1 MNQSTSFAQVA
12 TNQFDYLS
20 SALCANT
27 PPCKK
32 HSSSR
37 KFLTLSISL
46 RLLLVMFMTL
56 MVSVE
61 VWSANANHTCSNT
74 SGTIVSSK
82 ITFTTTSATWNS
94 PQCRIAANG
103 SITFTLTGV
112 SVTKIAMGFSS
123 SGYVGSWTSSGGGSF
138 TTSSTNVTWSGSA
151 NPGTLTFTTSSAAR
165 LKTISVTYETAASYT
180 VTWTINPAAGGS
192 LSPTSGTSTTV
203 TPNVAYTYDSPAY
216 TVTPAGKAN
225 VSQDGDNFT
234 ATPSANCT
242 IQINMVAKPTYTVNW
257 YVNETK
263 EHSQIDVAG
272 TTLTNIPDLKDYEC
286 GGKVFVGWTTQP
298 SYEHATDAPN
308 DLITNTTGMTIPE
321 NGEDYYAVFAE
332 SGGTPTTLWSKTDV
346 SDLKD
351 GDEVVLVMNNG
362 SNYTLNDDNGTGS
375 APAATSINI
384 ENDCLKDSPIAEKL
398 SWILGKDGDNL
409 TFYKDANKATWLYC
423 TNTNNGVR
431 VGTNENKTFTIDT
444 SNGYL
449 INTGTSRY
457 IGIYNSQDWRCYT
470 STTTNIGNQ
479 TLAFYKKTT
488 TGGYQNYTTE
498 CSTPTEFTVYFDANG
513 HGTAPDEQIVASGQT
528 ATEPTPAPTA
538 TGYIFG
544 GWYKESE
551 CENEFDFNTGI
562 TAHITLYAKWTPITY
577 TVSFDNNGG
586 TGTMDSQTLT
596 YNQAQTLTAN
606 TFTRTGYTFNGWN
619 TQANGQGTNYTDK
632 QSVKNLASTNGAT
645 ITLYAQWKI
654 QTFTVTFNSNGGT
667 GTMVSQ
673 PFTYNVAQNL
683 TSNTFTRTG
692 YTFNGWNTQAN
703 GQGTTYT
710 DQQSVTLTTAGLTL
724 YAQWKANTYTVAFNA
739 NGGTGSMSNQSFTY
753 GQSQSLTANA
763 FTRTNY
769 AFKNWNT
776 KADGSG
782 ANYTDKQSVSNLT
795 TTNGETITLYAQWT
809 PTYTIIWLA
818 NGQEFHTQTAVE
830 GTVLDLPDSEP
841 YAASYACDDKVF
853 VGWTATQI
861 NGSTD
866 TEPADLFKSKT
877 DKVENAATTYYAVF
891 ATVEDEGSS
900 AELVKMTADDDFNIG
915 DKLVIIAEGTRYG
928 LYQKTSTSNYIDYW
942 TTEDKD
948 GVPTLAEI
956 EEDSKKYVEVSVGTA
971 TGTIKLGDA
980 TNGYLYNSSS
990 TNMLISTSNSS
1001 DWSIIAWTDDT
1012 FTFEAGQYLSC
1023 RTDLSSA
1030 NENKWRG
1037 AGSNCNCETG
1047 TNCSGVIYYN
1057 VYKYI
1062 SGSTASYSD
1071 YTTTCVK
1078 LPDPVLT
1085 FATEPANPIE
1095 FTDAVCGGNSS
1106 KQSVTVVGENLRDVV
1121 KVSVTGP
1128 YKIARTA
1135 STALKDFTTSLTLD
1149 KTAAGAIH
1157 SNYQTVYIISTPPA
1171 QSTEATTGTLT
1182 FTTTKGNTLTV
1193 NLSTP
1198 TVTCAQYT
1206 LTLVDRGVST
1216 EQPTKYYAGET
1227 IDEAPADP
1235 EGVCT
1240 DPIHYVFD
1248 GWAAATVAEGSTTY
1262 TKVSFPYTVTGNTKF
1277 YAVYRYVE
1285 EGSGDGNYYLVENDL
1300 GSQWAGEYLIVSGTK
1315 AFDGSLSSLDVTGNN
1330 FDVTISNKTI
1340 EATDEINQKTFTI
1353 KSVEEYYTIQSKSG
1367 KYIGAFAT
1375 GNLNNNTEV
1384 YDDRFYHTLGIGS
1397 PNNKAL
1403 IYSNK
1408 GAGVE
1413 LQTNGGRFRYYNK
1426 NSQTAVYLYKKS
1438 SGTTYYTTS
1447 PVCGPHLAITEGKEI
1462 YVTGG
1467 NAQAARDLVMAQQKV
1482 SYKATRLNTKDG
1494 SAGGTAPDVVVADN
1508 GITKNGIVTSEV
1520 KVTFENTIKEQQAD
1534 GTYTI
1539 TGDIV
1544 VTYEAEAN
1552 NLKEDIQVQLAADY
1566 NAEAKDNFTVHARS
1580 LPSEFV
1586 IVAKSGDKWYAL
1598 NADMSSS
1605 KAQPANGQVTL
1616 NDLNNPTEA
1625 TFAPCNAIYTFEA
1638 MPQGAEDRI
1647 SVRFIGQDN
1656 KYLWAASGINTG
1668 IQNNSTNPAADALA
1682 YNWKL
1687 YTEDNITYRFGN
1699 ANSNRQLTL
1708 NGEKFGM
1715 YTSGVQDI
1723 RILPYEAK
1731 CLYNYAPSNLKVSV
1745 LKGTY
1750 VTLTWD
1756 AVAGATKYQYSTDA
1770 TNWTDCGTEPTVTIN
1785 DLEGATK
1792 YTYYIRAYHED
1803 AGVSQECID
1812 YAEITFTTANCD
1824 DVPTNITYTADL
1836 NSITVSWT
1844 AAAPTAT
1851 IKLFMDEEGAHMAGS
1866 YPGAKSPYKISGG
1879 LNKNTTYYIQIL
1891 ADGTCA
1897 SPIIPVKTE
1906 DVKVDI
1912 VEWKTD
1918 GIIVDINTNEKI
1930 GVTLENEVSYG
1941 SGSGSLAED
1950 LFFSKYFEGSGSLK
1964 MIAIYN
1970 GTGKDVDLTDYFIY
1984 KGHNGSANFDE
1995 DDQDKIS
2002 YPLSELGVIKQG
2014 QEIVLYSWSLNTNE
2028 EASVYSCSQTFL
2040 HSIANESGQDANP
2053 RWILCGKDPT
2063 NSITPIYSDAM
2074 NFNGDDPLLLYKDG
2088 EIIDVFGATNGESPE
2103 NNVICDGYNENGNY
2117 KTRSDESWVAN
2128 DVSNM
2133 DYGKTAEDF
2142 PNGEIPDDVNVADPT
2157 ITAYTARVIMFRK
2170 NSVTSGANAVT
2181 KNTDDFHTFAEE
2193 WEVRQVCR
2201 ISGDG
2206 DLTCAAYQELGTFD
2220 YSNYYTKYETM
2231 GDEQVFDVNQRNEDG
2246 TVNVEILN
2254 LDKQSCRN
2262 IRVKLTNEDGEVLS
2276 DREYKVPI
2284 MITTSQGTDGQAFLA
2299 LQENLATVEVD
2310 GSGNPTGNKTNLT
2323 LEQVRE
2329 ICKTCDVVVRDNAT
2343 LTKIA
2348 DDAANDH
2355 PEVHDI
2361 YIYENSSL
2369 IVPNGTNYTIN
2380 NLSLRRKQDAVAS
2393 VSTHPDALKLP
2404 ESAAAPIS
2412 LDFRLS
2418 AENWHWFT
2426 LPYNCNINEVT
2437 WIDGTPAQYNVDWF
2451 LMTYDGEK
2459 RAATQAGGCW
2469 KAYTGTTIKAG
2480 EGFILAINGNINNP
2494 AHTYELRFPMSKEVL
2509 VNEGTDKTVDVRA
2522 WGVETNIRP
2531 NHKGWNLVGNPYL
2544 AYYQRNNITNFEG
2557 LRLGQ
2562 LTGPDPQTGYWE
2574 QTGDVP
2580 YVVVPVGAG
2589 WIAYEQ
2595 VLASETDLLPFTAY
2609 FVQVGNDGKHESDD
2623 ELSIEFDHTKLQ
2635 LSATPMPASI
2645 IQRSATEASEPVIV
2659 GVSLTNAKG
2668 ESDKTSLIIDNQY
2681 TNEYEMHADFFKWF
2695 GDYYKYYTKPVLYTV
2710 GADQGKRAFNAISED
2725 LASQPIS
2732 LGMYAAQAGNYTF
2745 SLDLRSDLSKVQ
2757 EVWLYDATQDTYTN
2771 LMQDSY
2777 TFNTAKTESAGRFFL
2792 SVKMAPKVS
2801 TDINNVTDGTIWATT
2816 QDHTIFVNGLLSN
2829 AQLWIYDATGKLLH
2843 TDQTQYYQHTY
2854 QVPVSGT
2861 YFVRVQNTMQTQT
2874 IKVVV
2879 E

>member
-12 TNQFDYLS
+12 TNLLNVLQGYSKTIRF
-20 SALCANT
+20 
-27 PPCKK
+27 
-32 HSSSR
+32 
-37 KFLTLSISL
+37 
-46 RLLLVMFMTL
+46 LLVMFLTL
-56 MVSVE
+56 TVSTNAWGADVTIN
-61 VWSANANHTCSNT
+61 VANDTWTNTGT
-74 SGTIVSSK
+74 SGTGGTTKVSKSGVTVSSDNGYK
-82 ITFTTTSATWNS
+82 DGTTAIREYSGGTIT
-94 PQCRIAANG
+94 
-103 SITFTLTGV
+103 V
-112 SVTKIAMGFSS
+112 SSSSNITKIVFTSTA
-123 SGYVGSWTSSGGGSF
+123 SGTSNYGPSKISRNSGGGNYSYSGYNG
-138 TTSSTNVTWSGSA
+138 TWTGASSTVTFKCNAQFRW
-151 NPGTLTFTTSSAAR
+151 T
-165 LKTISVTYETAASYT
+165 KIVVTIADAHT
-180 VTWTINPAAGGS
+180 VTWTIDPVAGGT
-192 LSPTSGTSTTV
+192 LSSTSGTSTTV
-203 TPNVAYTYDSPAY
+203 TPNVAYTYGSPAY

-234 ATPSANCT
+234 ATPSADCT
-242 IQINMVAKPTYTVNW
+242 IQINMVEKTPATISFENMGNPIPTTTGYYVGDTYTLP
-257 YVNETK
+257 
-263 EHSQIDVAG
+263 
-272 TTLTNIPDLKDYEC
+272 TTNDYTC
-286 GGKVFVGWTTQP
+286 GDKTFVGWSTVTIDNSVNKP
-298 SYEHATDAPN
+298 TSKFYEPGASVTLAATN
-308 DLITNTTGMTIPE
+308 E
-321 NGEDYYAVFAE
+321 FYAVFAKGGGE
-332 SGGTPTTLWSKTDV
+332 EVLTSISGGDWS
-346 SDLKD
+346 
-351 GDEVVLVMNNG
+351 NG
-362 SNYTLNDDNGTGS
+362 VFGGNWITSGTGTYS
-375 APAATSINI
+375 GNGVKFDGA
-384 ENDCLKDSPIAEKL
+384 NDYVLSPDISSKNYSELLLKFKSGYNGNKG
-398 SWILGKDGDNL
+398 SVL
-409 TFYKDANKATWLYC
+409 TFYAYNKDQILLTDDDVTISPKTVVPDVSYTSQNTIYEVSISANEVIGKIMIKMTS
-423 TNTNNGVR
+423 
-431 VGTNENKTFTIDT
+431 KT
-444 SNGYL
+444 SNLGMKYCE
-449 INTGTSRY
+449 IFGVS
-457 IGIYNSQDWRCYT
+457 S
-470 STTTNIGNQ
+470 S
-479 TLAFYKKTT
+479 F
-488 TGGYQNYTTE
+488 QNYTTE
-498 CSTPTEFTVYFDANG
+498 CSTPSVTYTVTYALNGGAGTTPKETEKAEGDEFSLAASTGFSKTGYRFIGWNDGITTYAAGAQYTMPAENVTFTAQWAQEFTVTYDANG
-513 HGTAPDEQIVASGQT
+513 GTST
-528 ATEPTPAPTA
+528 CT
-538 TGYIFG
+538 
-544 GWYKESE
+544 
-551 CENEFDFNTGI
+551 
-562 TAHITLYAKWTPITY
+562 
-577 TVSFDNNGG
+577 DNNKYIQGETVTVCANIPTKSNYKFNGWSDG
-586 TGTMDSQTLT
+586 TNT
-596 YNQAQTLTAN
+596 YLQNATFIMPAKNVTLTAQWKTIPKLATPAN
-606 TFTRTGYTFNGWN
+606 LEVTNITCTGATLSWNNVANNNGYTLSITNTSSSQTFNSTIAKNVTSGTPTLNPGTTYTWN
-619 TQANGQGTNYTDK
+619 VIAKGDGTNYTNSEVADGG
-632 QSVKNLASTNGAT
+632 SFTTN
-645 ITLYAQWKI
+645 YKI
-654 QTFTVTFNSNGGT
+654 
-667 GTMVSQ
+667 
-673 PFTYNVAQNL
+673 TYNVKSGTWTACEDGCVASGYDFTICSTTPTKTGYNFMGWSTADDTEAEYQAGETINNISANITL
-683 TSNTFTRTG
+683 FAVWEQKTYTVILSENETITTLTPQTSTSYTLPDELTAGSCLDDTKELVGWSTVAIPNPGDKPTSNFYELGET
-692 YTFNGWNTQAN
+692 
-703 GQGTTYT
+703 
-710 DQQSVTLTTAGLTL
+710 VTLT
-724 YAQWKANTYTVAFNA
+724 
-739 NGGTGSMSNQSFTY
+739 
-753 GQSQSLTANA
+753 
-763 FTRTNY
+763 
-769 AFKNWNT
+769 
-776 KADGSG
+776 AD
-782 ANYTDKQSVSNLT
+782 QT
-795 TTNGETITLYAQWT
+795 T
-809 PTYTIIWLA
+809 
-818 NGQEFHTQTAVE
+818 F
-830 GTVLDLPDSEP
+830 
-841 YAASYACDDKVF
+841 
-853 VGWTATQI
+853 
-861 NGSTD
+861 
-866 TEPADLFKSKT
+866 
-877 DKVENAATTYYAVF
+877 YAVF
-891 ATVEDEGSS
+891 ATVGEGGVGTTEIVKTETFSNQTSHASESNWKQSLTWDATESNIGVEWSTYYGKILANDDYVEIRTYSDKEMGYVWSSQKIKGLKSIQFNGWHVTESDAADMVVSYSKNNDNDWVEIGTHTAGSTSSSQSAVFTIPDAGVNDEYYISIDLSNATCPSSSNKKYRIDNISLTILEGS
-900 AELVKMTADDDFNIG
+900 
-915 DKLVIIAEGTRYG
+915 GT
-928 LYQKTSTSNYIDYW
+928 
-942 TTEDKD
+942 
-948 GVPTLAEI
+948 
-956 EEDSKKYVEVSVGTA
+956 
-971 TGTIKLGDA
+971 TI
-980 TNGYLYNSSS
+980 
-990 TNMLISTSNSS
+990 
-1001 DWSIIAWTDDT
+1001 
-1012 FTFEAGQYLSC
+1012 
-1023 RTDLSSA
+1023 
-1030 NENKWRG
+1030 
-1037 AGSNCNCETG
+1037 
-1047 TNCSGVIYYN
+1047 
-1057 VYKYI
+1057 
-1062 SGSTASYSD
+1062 SYSD

-1078 LPDPVLT
+1078 LPDPVLS
-1085 FATEPANPIE
+1085 FATEPANPIV

-1121 KVSVTGP
+1121 NVNVTGP

-1135 STALKDFTTSLTLD
+1135 STALKDFTTTLTLD
-1149 KTAAGAIH
+1149 KTASGTIH

-1171 QSTEATTGTLT
+1171 QSTEPTTGTLI

-1198 TVTCAQYT
+1198 TVTCTQYT

-1216 EQPTKYYAGET
+1216 EQSTKYYAGEM
-1227 IDEAPADP
+1227 INEAPADP

-1248 GWAAATVAEGSTTY
+1248 GWAEKTVAAGATTY
-1262 TKVSFPYTVTGNTKF
+1262 TKVTFPYTVSGNTKF

-1285 EGSGDGNYYLVENDL
+1285 EGSGDSGDYVKVTDDLDDYSGDYLFVYETGNV
-1300 GSQWAGEYLIVSGTK
+1300 
-1315 AFDGSLSSLDVTGNN
+1315 AFDGELDELDEIENTIA
-1330 FDVTISNKTI
+1330 VTISNNTI
-1340 EATDEINQKTFTI
+1340 ESDATTDAAKFTI
-1353 KSVEEYYTIQSKSG
+1353 AKVDGGYSIQSASG
-1367 KYIGAFAT
+1367 YYIGWGGAKN
-1375 GNLNNNTEV
+1375 GLNANSSYTVDYLNTISNNTICGKTG
-1384 YDDRFYHTLGIGS
+1384 YLKF
-1397 PNNKAL
+1397 NKT
-1403 IYSNK
+1403 S
-1408 GAGVE
+1408 GQE
-1413 LQTNGGRFRYYNK
+1413 RFRYYQSGQEDIALYRK
-1426 NSQTAVYLYKKS
+1426 AASYL
-1438 SGTTYYTTS
+1438 YTTS
-1447 PVCGPHLAITEGKEI
+1447 PVCGPHVEITSDKDI
-1462 YVTGG
+1462 YITSGFANGRNTVI
-1467 NAQAARDLVMAQQKV
+1467 AQKKITFA
-1482 SYKATRLNTKDG
+1482 ATRLKP
-1494 SAGGTAPDVVVADN
+1494 SAGGAAPSIKVPAADITLN
-1508 GITKNGIVTSEV
+1508 GSKTDKVKIVDLTQNIVLQDDGITY
-1520 KVTFENTIKEQQAD
+1520 A
-1534 GTYTI
+1534 GTGEITVSYTPTASNI
-1539 TGDIV
+1539 
-1544 VTYEAEAN
+1544 Y
-1552 NLKEDIQVQLAADY
+1552 EDINVQLR
-1566 NAEAKDNFTVHARS
+1566 AEHNTGSDVSLDAFTVHARS

-1598 NADMSSS
+1598 NGDMNIN
-1605 KAQPANGQVTL
+1605 AANPANGQVTL
-1616 NDLNNPTEA
+1616 DNDANPTKA
-1625 TFAPCNAIYTFEA
+1625 TYAPCNTIYTFDGL
-1638 MPQGAEDRI
+1638 PNTGDRTY
-1647 SVRFIGQDN
+1647 VRFQGTDGAW
-1656 KYLWAASGINTG
+1656 LWASSGSNVG
-1668 IQNNSTNPAADALA
+1668 IQNNVLKTTPEGSNKA

-1715 YTSGVQDI
+1715 YASGVQDI

-1756 AVAGATKYQYSTDA
+1756 AVIGATKYQYSTNG
-1770 TNWTDCGTEPTVTIN
+1770 TTWTDAGTEPTVTIN
-1785 DLEGATK
+1785 DLTGATE

-1851 IKLFMDEEGAHMAGS
+1851 ITYNTKEDGTGGGGTINNAT
-1866 YPGAKSPYKISGG
+1866 SPYRISGG
-1879 LNKNTTYYIQIL
+1879 LDKNTTYYIQIL

-1906 DVKVDI
+1906 DVEVDI
-1912 VEWKTD
+1912 VEWRTD

-2014 QEIVLYSWSLNTNE
+2014 QEIVLYSWPLNTDA

-2088 EIIDVFGATNGESPE
+2088 EIIDVFGATDGESPE
-2103 NNVICDGYNENGNY
+2103 NNVICDGYNENGIY
-2117 KTRSDESWVAN
+2117 KTRSDESWVAH

-2142 PNGEIPDDVNVADPT
+2142 PNGEIPDDVNVNDPT

-2181 KNTDDFHTFAEE
+2181 KNTNDFHTFAEE

-2220 YSNYYTKYETM
+2220 YSDYYTKYETM
-2231 GDEQVFDVNQRNEDG
+2231 GDKQVFDENQRNEDG
-2246 TVNVEILN
+2246 TVNVEIPN

-2262 IRVKLTNEDGEVLS
+2262 IRIKLTNSKDEVLT
-2276 DREYKVPI
+2276 DLEYKVPI
-2284 MITTSQGTDGQAFLA
+2284 MITTPQGTDGQAFLA
-2299 LQENLATVEVD
+2299 LQENLATVEID
-2310 GSGNPTGNKTNLT
+2310 GNGNPTGDKTNLT

-2355 PEVHDI
+2355 PQVRNV
-2361 YIYENSSL
+2361 YVYENSSL

-2380 NLSLRRKQDAVAS
+2380 NLSLRRKEDAVAS
-2393 VSTHPDALKLP
+2393 VSAYPDALKLP

-2418 AENWHWFT
+2418 AESWHWFT
-2426 LPYNCNINEVT
+2426 LPYNCNISEVT
-2437 WIDGTPAQYNVDWF
+2437 WVDGSPAQYNVDWF

-2459 RAATQAGGCW
+2459 RAETQAGGCW
-2469 KAYTGTTIKAG
+2469 KAYTGTTINAG
-2480 EGFILAINGNINNP
+2480 DGFIIAINGNINNP

-2509 VNEGTDKTVDVRA
+2509 AAEGTDKTVAVRA

-2609 FVQVGNDGKHESDD
+2609 FVQVGNDGKHDSSD
-2623 ELSIEFDHTKLQ
+2623 ELSISFDHTKLQ

-2645 IQRSATEASEPVIV
+2645 IQRATSETDVIEPVIV
-2659 GVSLTNAKG
+2659 GVSLTNSLG
-2668 ESDKTSLIIDNQY
+2668 ESDKTSLVIDNQF
-2681 TNEYEMHADFFKWF
+2681 TDEYEMNADFFKWF
-2695 GDYYKYYTKPVLYTV
+2695 GDYYKYYTKPVVYSL
-2710 GADQGKRAFNAISED
+2710 GADNGKRAFNALSED
-2725 LASQPIS
+2725 LATQPIS

-2745 SLDLRSDLSKVQ
+2745 TLDRRSDLSKVQ
-2757 EVWLYDATQDTYTN
+2757 EVWLYDATQDKYTN

-2816 QDHTIFVNGLLSN
+2816 QDHSIFVNGMLSN